1 MRYSQILILSIA
13 QQTAATNGYER
24 TIGESVK
31 NGIVKHFDHV
41 TDLPTT
47 PWYRV
52 PQGVGDDTT
61 YAAFQSKQVQQ
72 AQSCD
77 QNLDSL
83 TYATDAMDQSVKT
96 VSSLKWPQSSGS
108 VLRNVYP
115 TYLSI
120 NGGVRNFCVLRRYLY
135 KTVRRQYL
143 PDTPRDREWGPY
155 RCAKMQDD
163 GQFQKFISLRS
174 GPYRKYQPILNLV
187 DIRAQPEWFGEMYT
201 KLALDSD
208 TMDPVGKWQNN
219 RPITNF
225 TRNSVLEKYNVLK
238 FYNAEHELFNDNS
251 RFRLVGKELIDIA
264 ATKHEGFT
272 GQIQEVDTMMP
283 SYTIITGGPFKSSLF
298 AGENADTWHRRN
310 MVPNYITRSFKGGFM
325 RTGSLIHNIKDD
337 AFYILDNPGFGRPCC
352 TNSAPGYEGYNNA
365 DMVKKAVGYMFHPS
379 FAPFFLAQK
388 SSDCKDGTTWCTE
401 TYGHMV
407 DLPASFRPP
416 TQWDRRDSH
425 KPDEADNNIA
435 MDDTT
440 MAPLSNFLQL
450 TDPTKQDS
458 PLSYAESHKMAMV
471 AGVDPHKIERN
482 LYYYLY
488 TGNSRDLIEKNYIE
502 LYGYGV
508 DDAITKYPIADN
520 LDWPTLDMKMF
531 GKCESKTG
539 TEVKVNYICDAGQYW
554 RNEQEKKDAVA
565 YVSPHDDYMD
575 AWMEVGRH
583 ALYRKWVRMHNY
595 RTFASDIFENDP
607 LYRDFEHFA
616 PRFPMIDCT
625 RKVFDP
631 KSWPYKRSDFDA
643 TRLPKSRDPLNDDPP
658 SACDFWTIR
667 NDGVDLPYAYNQY
680 FKEGQFKHT
689 IIDIKMDSAE
699 CNSIVIDVAADC
711 GKPTNV
717 PAPATSDTVSVEDNY
732 WAYQRR
738 CTKADWD
745 SIYNT
750 MFQEK
755 WKQGDVGSQRSELN

>member
-1 MRYSQILILSIA
+1 MRYSQILILGIA
-13 QQTAATNGYER
+13 QQTAAFER

-52 PQGVGDDTT
+52 PQGVAGDET
-61 YAAFQSKQVQQ
+61 YAAFQTKQVADAQQ
-72 AQSCD
+72 CD

-83 TYATDAMDQSVKT
+83 AYAVDGYDQSVTT
-96 VSSLKWPQSSGS
+96 VSSLRWPQSSGS

-115 TYLSI
+115 TYLAI

-155 RCAKMQDD
+155 RCAKM
-163 GQFQKFISLRS
+163 GQEGDFQKFISLRS

-187 DIRAQPEWFGEMYT
+187 DIRAQPEWFGEKYT

-264 ATKHEGFT
+264 AATHAGFS
-272 GQIQEVDTMMP
+272 GQMQEVDTMMP
-283 SYTIITGGPFKSSLF
+283 SYTIVTGGPFKSSVF
-298 AGENADTWHRRN
+298 QPETADTWHRRN

-352 TNSAPGYEGYNNA
+352 TNSAPGYEGYNSA

-379 FAPFFLAQK
+379 FAPFFLTKK
-388 SSDCKDGTTWCTE
+388 SSTCTGSAGTACVE
-401 TYGHMV
+401 TYQHMV
-407 DLPASFRPP
+407 DLPKSFTAP
-416 TQWDRRDSH
+416 DNANRRKNDVIA
-425 KPDEADNNIA
+425 EENNNIA
-435 MDDTT
+435 MDENT
-440 MAPLSNFLQL
+440 MAPLSDFLQL
-450 TDPTKQDS
+450 TDPTHDDRS
-458 PLSYAESHKMAMV
+458 LSYAESHEMAMV

-488 TGNSRDLIEKNYIE
+488 TGNSRKLIEKNYIE

-508 DDAITKYPIADN
+508 DDAVTKYPIADN

-531 GKCESKTG
+531 DKCEGKTG
-539 TEVKVNYICDAGQYW
+539 TEVKVTYTCDANQYW
-554 RNEQEKKDAVA
+554 RNQQEKTDAAA

-631 KSWPYKRSDFDA
+631 KTWPFKRSDFDA
-643 TRLPKSRDPLNDDPP
+643 TRLPKTKDPLNDDPP
-658 SACDFWTIR
+658 QACDFWSIR
-667 NDGVDLPYAYNQY
+667 NDGIDLPYAYNQY

-689 IIDIKMDSAE
+689 ITDIKMKTTD
-699 CNSIVIDVAADC
+699 CNSIEIAVATDC
-711 GKPTNV
+711 GKHGQ
-717 PAPATSDTVSVEDNY
+717 APAESDSVEVEDNY
-732 WAYQRR
+732 YAYQRR
-738 CTKADWD
+738 CTKDDWD

-750 MFQEK
+750 MFQDK
-755 WKQGDVGSQRSELN
+755 WTQGGVGAIRDELN